1 MRTTTKKM
9 RKRKK
14 RRSGID
20 EAREPILSRTRILAA
35 LLLLA
40 VAFPHLY
47 AGGKPAGQR
56 GERPHAVV
64 AGTVFR
70 DPGFALPGAVVALR
84 AEPPDGEKLPKEFK
98 PQKTVSDG
106 RGEFAFHVPPLPMRY
121 VVSVS
126 AKGFR
131 PDHKSAEIRGE
142 ERVDVTFQLQEESK

>member
-14 RRSGID
+14 RRSGTS
-20 EAREPILSRTRILAA
+20 EAQQLILSRTRILAA
-35 LLLLA
+35 LLLLTF
-40 VAFPHLY
+40 AFPHLH
-47 AGGKPAGQR
+47 ADSKPAGQK
-56 GERPHAVV
+56 GARPYAVV

-70 DPGFALPGAVVALR
+70 EPGFALAGAVVAVR
-84 AEPPDGEKLPKEFK
+84 AEPPDGETLPKEFK